1 MTHTFTNDDGVLV
14 IVAGPVVL
22 ESASDAGGLQPEP
35 EKEVEADDESRSG
48 AGE

>member
-14 IVAGPVVL
+14 VVAGPVVL
-22 ESASDAGGLQPEP
+22 ESASDAGMLQPEQ
-35 EKEVEADDESRSG
+35 EVEADDESRSG